1 MKLINRFGEI
11 FYEKNEA
18 LITMPF
24 ERLNTDSVELLEEN
38 YRTKVKE
45 MNYPDTFIYANS
57 FSVLRDRLQMSYDLA
72 ECVAFHNIH
81 KVKLKDMLPYLYSM
95 IDIAKLDANI
105 LWDKNNFV
113 IDTTEKKVK
122 AFIYEF
128 EGFPL
133 YKKDNSVDGLKEL
146 ILLAL
151 TNSQSIIAKPKR
163 ADFLEKT
170 DEVFQFSEDV
180 IASNSIDEIENVI
193 SSYEREKEHE
203 ARLNEQKRLEKEQNS
218 IWQKAKNKVI
228 PPKKEQS
235 TEEQL
240 KSQLTQSV
248 KQKDKDTSKD
258 WLDKVTSPKA
268 MIIIGSI
275 VAIFMVVFSF
285 VDVDGE
291 NAEKEAKAKEKVE
304 QNEKIKEAY
313 RLYVTGDEEKKDEA
327 YAKLDAIGYD
337 NLTDDEDKETLINWY
352 IEQDKYAKAIK
363 TNPDSVYEVSND
375 ILSKH
380 NIINRDDDESPSQEE
395 KDKAIDELE
404 TLETSFE
411 NNELLKFD
419 IASLQN
425 DYSTMAE
432 NSNLKKI
439 DKRRGKKIAQSY
451 AIDNQFEELEEMM
464 DGYKEDQSSYE
475 NIRDYYDRL
484 FDKNTTKKES
494 QDKVVELKSDIEE
507 KKNDESS
514 TDDKKKSKK
523 IKKEIDDLEKELKSE
538 EENITDIDESIKKIE

>member
-1 MKLINRFGEI
+1 MKLINRLGEI

-95 IDIAKLDANI
+95 IDIAKLDTNI

-163 ADFLEKT
+163 ADFIEKT

-218 IWQKAKNKVI
+218 I
-228 PPKKEQS
+228 
-235 TEEQL
+235 
-240 KSQLTQSV
+240 
-248 KQKDKDTSKD
+248 
-258 WLDKVTSPKA
+258 
-268 MIIIGSI
+268 
-275 VAIFMVVFSF
+275 
-285 VDVDGE
+285 
-291 NAEKEAKAKEKVE
+291 
-304 QNEKIKEAY
+304 
-313 RLYVTGDEEKKDEA
+313 
-327 YAKLDAIGYD
+327 
-337 NLTDDEDKETLINWY
+337 
-352 IEQDKYAKAIK
+352 
-363 TNPDSVYEVSND
+363 
-375 ILSKH
+375 
-380 NIINRDDDESPSQEE
+380 
-395 KDKAIDELE
+395 
-404 TLETSFE
+404 
-411 NNELLKFD
+411 
-419 IASLQN
+419 
-425 DYSTMAE
+425 
-432 NSNLKKI
+432 
-439 DKRRGKKIAQSY
+439 
-451 AIDNQFEELEEMM
+451 
-464 DGYKEDQSSYE
+464 
-475 NIRDYYDRL
+475 
-484 FDKNTTKKES
+484 
-494 QDKVVELKSDIEE
+494 
-507 KKNDESS
+507 
-514 TDDKKKSKK
+514 
-523 IKKEIDDLEKELKSE
+523 
-538 EENITDIDESIKKIE
+538 